1 MAGPLLPLAV
11 LCAVVRQFA
20 AVNSACPR
28 DGACG
33 EEQAD
38 EQVSLLQTSSLS
50 HHKDGG
56 DVLYMVK
63 SYKGFYDTK
72 LRALL
77 QTWGSTLRPS
87 SLLVL
92 GDEDWAEFPI
102 SKASMCGSDATQ
114 GLACRVAY
122 GMTVAA
128 KAPGNWSWLYV
139 VDDDHYVQPPMV
151 ERTLAKFDASKLVAG
166 GCYTCGV
173 PKYCDGQGGFC
184 GGCGYFLS
192 RAAVRAMV
200 GDDSA
205 AFMAFHGRISGSKK
219 SDGREDMAISCALR
233 ERVPDVQIESMPPHM
248 HGGQPNLK
256 TLQPEQDETLS
267 WHHIS
272 PEMMRQIYQ
281 VVVKGASLGN

>member
-1 MAGPLLPLAV
+1 MMFV
-11 LCAVVRQFA
+11 VFCAVVWQLA
-20 AVNSACPR
+20 AVDSAYM
-28 DGACG
+28 D
-33 EEQAD
+33 
-38 EQVSLLQTSSLS
+38 VTMLLQTRSRS
-50 HHKDGG
+50 HHKDGGG

-63 SYKGFYDTK
+63 SYKGSYNTQ
-72 LRALL
+72 LRAVL
-77 QTWGSTLRPS
+77 QTWGSTLPPS